1 VVDGPSIPG
10 TVSDVEYQ
18 GTYVRVAIAAEG
30 GADLAAELSES
41 QFDAAGY
48 SIGEPVLV
56 TWESAHA
63 SRLKPVNFATTNSA
77 TVNSATVAPA
87 ETAA

>member
-1 VVDGPSIPG
+1 MSGRDKKTMEDWFGN
-10 TVSDVEYQ
+10 T
-18 GTYVRVAIAAEG
+18 